1 MNVAGTPTKKKV
13 LDLMSHKFI
22 HDSESKDSMYDYLEI
37 SLLRSVVVPD
47 PLRKTVISAEVSR
60 LFRILDMKSGST
72 VGG

>member
-1 MNVAGTPTKKKV
+1 
-13 LDLMSHKFI
+13 MSHNLI
-22 HDSESKDSMYDYLEI
+22 HDSESKDRMYDYLEI